1 MTVKSHKFNSPKQD
15 KINKQINVENKVL
28 VVLYKKEELNQMTKN
43 DQKEIKAPQGNLKKL
58 KKKLNDLNVSQK
70 RSKKCRLDHKRKLD
84 VLDAMMKKRV
94 TRKGT

>member
-1 MTVKSHKFNSPKQD
+1 
-15 KINKQINVENKVL
+15 
-28 VVLYKKEELNQMTKN
+28 MTKN

-70 RSKKCRLDHKRKLD
+70 RSKKCRLDRKRKLD